1 MYFDH
6 KKIGELYV
14 KNWANIENMIEG
26 LMKNLIDEEFKGEDD
41 TKMNKLKSNGFRKE
55 S

>member
-14 KNWANIENMIEG
+14 KNWRNLESMIEG
-26 LMKNLIDEEFKGEDD
+26 LMKNLIDE
-41 TKMNKLKSNGFRKE
+41 SFRE
-55 S
+55 